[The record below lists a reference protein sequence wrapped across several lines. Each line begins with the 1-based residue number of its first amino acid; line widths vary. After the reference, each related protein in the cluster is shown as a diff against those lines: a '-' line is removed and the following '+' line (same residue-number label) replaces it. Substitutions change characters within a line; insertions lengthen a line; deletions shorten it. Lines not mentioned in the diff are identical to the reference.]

1 VALVIPLEE
10 LRSSPTAALFEG
22 DKHADAVPVSSFIVA
37 TPPGKG
43 PRLHK
48 HPYAEVFVVQ
58 DGQATFTAGEEEE
71 EEVVVAEG
79 HVVVV
84 PPETPHK
91 FVNSGDDLLRMVTI
105 HASGTMVQTDLD

>member
-1 VALVIPLEE
+1 VARVIALEE

-22 DKHADAVPVSSFIVA
+22 DKHGDGVPVSSFVVN

-43 PRLHK
+43 PRLHV

-58 DGQATFTAGEEEE
+58 DGQATFTAGED
-71 EEVVVAEG
+71 EVVVAEG
-79 HVVVV
+79 NVVVV

-91 FVNSGDDLLRMVTI
+91 FVNSGDDVLRMVTI
-105 HASGTMVQTDLD
+105 HANGTMIQTDLD

>member
-1 VALVIPLEE
+1 MAIVLTLEE

-22 DKHADAVPVSSFIVA
+22 DKHGDGTPVSSFIVS

-48 HPYAEVFVVQ
+48 HPYAEVFVVLE
-58 DGQATFTAGEEEE
+58 GEAIFTASD
-71 EEVVVAEG
+71 EEVAVPG
-79 HVVVV
+79 GNVVVV

-91 FVNSGDDLLRMVTI
+91 FVNSGEDTLRMVTI
-105 HASGTMVQTDLD
+105 HANGSMVQTDLE